1 MVKSG
6 RRCNGKIIT
15 FIAVPFGVYTV
26 QGKRN
31 NGNYIGFDGFSGPC
45 RVYFTAGNIFYIIG
59 KWNVVVRCCRVG
71 WDTVMDNNGFGYHN
85 TVKNNFTGVFNGFYL
100 GLRNFWRIVA
110 D

>member
-31 NGNYIGFDGFSGPC
+31 NGNYIGFDGFPRPC
-45 RVYFTAGNIFYIIG
+45 RVYFTAGN
-59 KWNVVVRCCRVG
+59 
-71 WDTVMDNNGFGYHN
+71 
-85 TVKNNFTGVFNGFYL
+85 VF
-100 GLRNFWRIVA
+100 I
-110 D
+110 